1 MKDIVE
7 SNRWTPPPLQN
18 RAANIVRKYQED
30 IAEATAPQQK
40 YLITRTALQDL
51 VTAIADA
58 TEGES

>member
-7 SNRWTPPPLQN
+7 SNRWTPPPLHN

-30 IAEATAPQQK
+30 ISEATAPQQK

>member
-18 RAANIVRKYQED
+18 RAANVIRRFQED
-30 IAEATAPQQK
+30 IAEATTPQQK
-40 YLITRTALQDL
+40 YLIARTALQDL
-51 VTAIADA
+51 SAAVADA